1 MALLEAGVGFWA
13 HSIEILADGLDMAS
27 DAGVYAA
34 ALFAI
39 GRSDLIKARIAS
51 WSGAVLL
58 VLGLLLLAEFANRA
72 LSGLEPRAALPMPA
86 TAVISLIVNL
96 LVFRSLRPFESGEVH
111 LRAASYP

>member
-13 HSIEILADGLDMAS
+13 HSMVILADGLDMAS

-72 LSGLEPRAALPMPA
+72 LSGFEPRALPMLA